1 MTFLTA
7 TPLWKHWRDWK
18 KQPEFNALLILTAVF
33 FSFMLIFS
41 LNRYFCFYASY
52 DHGLFN
58 QLFWNNLRGNF
69 FQSSLTGAN
78 SVGVIQDGKIPTVNF
93 IHLGQHFVVAFL
105 LWLPIYALFP
115 SPITLVVLQV
125 VLMTLGGIV
134 LYALARH
141 YLKPRLALMILA
153 SYYTAGAV
161 IGPTF
166 ANFYEHC
173 QIPLLVFGMLLA
185 LEKRTWWAFWLLFLL
200 SLGIREDTGLIL
212 FSIGLYLILSRRY
225 PRIGAVLCIVSFA
238 YVVLVTN
245 VIMPHFSSDNSRLY
259 LASRFSSL
267 VGNNPNP
274 STLQIFWG
282 MLTHPDKVL
291 LSLFTPVDERL
302 AYLGKMWLPLAFI
315 PVLSPATWALTAV
328 PLLSLLVQ
336 DSSAALVI
344 SLRYAIAVV
353 PGMFYGAVLWWSS
366 HTDWFK
372 QRLRLFWIAC
382 MTLSVVIAIASNPN
396 QAFSF
401 LIPDSPSRGV
411 YVPLNRQ
418 WEHANHIRNVIR
430 EIPPNVSAAA
440 STYIIPQLSS
450 RRELIRVPQNRFI
463 NEQGQ
468 VIPVDYMVADI
479 WRLKIYQAAF
489 RNELRMLLITVPAI
503 DQNIAEGKYGV
514 VKMEDGVIL
523 LQRGVPSNP
532 QALSSWLAFRQELL
546 PILEGKTPFPH
557 R

>member
-1 MTFLTA
+1 
-7 TPLWKHWRDWK
+7 
-18 KQPEFNALLILTAVF
+18 
-33 FSFMLIFS
+33 
-41 LNRYFCFYASY
+41 
-52 DHGLFN
+52 
-58 QLFWNNLRGNF
+58 
-69 FQSSLTGAN
+69 
-78 SVGVIQDGKIPTVNF
+78 
-93 IHLGQHFVVAFL
+93 
-105 LWLPIYALFP
+105 
-115 SPITLVVLQV
+115 
-125 VLMTLGGIV
+125 
-134 LYALARH
+134 
-141 YLKPRLALMILA
+141 
-153 SYYTAGAV
+153 
-161 IGPTF
+161 
-166 ANFYEHC
+166 
-173 QIPLLVFGMLLA
+173 
-185 LEKRTWWAFWLLFLL
+185 
-200 SLGIREDTGLIL
+200 
-212 FSIGLYLILSRRY
+212 
-225 PRIGAVLCIVSFA
+225 
-238 YVVLVTN
+238 
-245 VIMPHFSSDNSRLY
+245 
-259 LASRFSSL
+259 
-267 VGNNPNP
+267 
-274 STLQIFWG
+274 
-282 MLTHPDKVL
+282 MLTHLDKVL
-291 LSLFTPVDERL
+291 LSVFTPVDERL

-353 PGMFYGAVLWWSS
+353 PGLFYGAVLWWSS

-382 MTLSVVIAIASNPN
+382 MALSVVIAIVSNPN

-463 NEQGQ
+463 DEQGQ

-489 RNELRMLLITVPAI
+489 RNELRTLQITVPAI
-503 DQNIAEGKYGV
+503 DQTIAEGKYGV

-532 QALSSWLAFRQELL
+532 QALSNWLAFRQELL
-546 PILEGKTPFPH
+546 PILQGKTPFPH